1 MYSGR
6 PVGTYNRGGWNEF
19 EMVMDANIT
28 RLMLNGGP
36 VHLAGGATSDL
47 DGFGPIALYAGG
59 SGEVRFKDVSYK
71 DLNVRKF
78 PDEQIG
84 GNFRRQQLNTFYYG
98 WSAASADFNRDGIKD
113 VVAGPFYYLGPD
125 YQTAR
130 EIYIGDSYAPTLQ
143 YPIQSMVNFAYDFT
157 GDGWPDVV
165 DITGSAGNGTATMYV
180 NPAGEPRRWAEF
192 IVVEPLQLEET
203 TMADLD
209 EDGTPEII
217 HGANGALAYSKPD
230 PANPTGKWISRTI
243 SEVGPWGL
251 NMNHGMGAGDVN
263 GDGRMDVVTSWGWW
277 EQPASQGSQ
286 ALWTYHPVR
295 FGRWGASG
303 GPGGGG
309 IGVYDANG
317 DGLTDVVTALDG
329 HGFGLAW
336 FEQQRDASGKITFV
350 EHMIM
355 GDFTTKN
362 AGDVLFT
369 ELHGATSADID
380 GDGIPDFI
388 TGKRHMAHI
397 STYSDPDS
405 MGPAVLY
412 AYLTRRNPNAP
423 GGAEFVPELI
433 HNRSGVGS
441 HLAAED
447 VNGDGV
453 TDVLTSGAN
462 GTFIFWGQ
470 PR

>member
-1 MYSGR
+1 
-6 PVGTYNRGGWNEF
+6 
-19 EMVMDANIT
+19 
-28 RLMLNGGP
+28 
-36 VHLAGGATSDL
+36 
-47 DGFGPIALYAGG
+47 
-59 SGEVRFKDVSYK
+59 
-71 DLNVRKF
+71 
-78 PDEQIG
+78 
-84 GNFRRQQLNTFYYG
+84 
-98 WSAASADFNRDGIKD
+98 
-113 VVAGPFYYLGPD
+113 
-125 YQTAR
+125 
-130 EIYIGDSYAPTLQ
+130 
-143 YPIQSMVNFAYDFT
+143 
-157 GDGWPDVV
+157 
-165 DITGSAGNGTATMYV
+165 
-180 NPAGEPRRWAEF
+180 
-192 IVVEPLQLEET
+192 
-203 TMADLD
+203 
-209 EDGTPEII
+209 
-217 HGANGALAYSKPD
+217 
-230 PANPTGKWISRTI
+230 
-243 SEVGPWGL
+243 
-251 NMNHGMGAGDVN
+251 
-263 GDGRMDVVTSWGWW
+263 
-277 EQPASQGSQ
+277 
-286 ALWTYHPVR
+286 VR